1 VAVLRASRLPWGSA
15 RQLADRVADVVWAA
29 GDCTAFSAKTGRFAA
44 EQADVAGG
52 GPSRRR
58 LGHPSRNGSSIP
70 CSGDGEALSVKDLSL
85 SYDGFDPAEEGLRE
99 ALTSTG
105 NGYLC
110 ARGAAEWEDADDIH
124 YPGTYLHGSITGRRR
139 SSAACRCRTRISS
152 TSRIGWCSS
161 SGSTGRSP
169 CGSTTSSFLA
179 YRHALDI
186 RDAVLL
192 RELRFR
198 DRNGRLTA
206 LRSRRFVSMADPHEA
221 GIEWTLTPENW
232 SGRVELVSAI
242 DGRVTNSGVARYGQL
257 VGRHVDPVSPRTFGP
272 EVIALKVTTRQSD
285 IYVSEGARTR
295 VYEGGEA
302 IDVER
307 TLYQVDDYI
316 QQSLAF
322 DVREGEPVRVE
333 KMAAFFTS
341 RDRAISDTLASAG
354 KAAQRSPCVR
364 GGARP
369 PSGGLGGPVARLR
382 SSPTEG
388 RARAVLAAF
397 HISHVLQVCS
407 RHTADLDA
415 GVPGARSER
424 RGVPGACVLG

>member
-1 VAVLRASRLPWGSA
+1 V
-15 RQLADRVADVVWAA
+15 
-29 GDCTAFSAKTGRFAA
+29 
-44 EQADVAGG
+44 
-52 GPSRRR
+52 
-58 LGHPSRNGSSIP
+58 
-70 CSGDGEALSVKDLSL
+70 SVKDLSL

-124 YPGTYLHGSITGRRR
+124 YPGTYLHGIYNRETTILGGLPVPNEDLVNLPNWLVLKL
-139 SSAACRCRTRISS
+139 RIDGEEAV
-152 TSRIGWCSS
+152 R
-161 SGSTGRSP
+161 
-169 CGSTTSSFLA
+169 FDNVELLA

-186 RDAVLL
+186 QDAVLL
-192 RELRFR
+192 RELRFL

-242 DGRVTNSGVARYGQL
+242 DGRVTNSGVARYGRL

-295 VYEGGEA
+295 VYEGGQA

-322 DVREGEPVRVE
+322 DVRKRRQGG
-333 KMAAFFTS
+333 AA
-341 RDRAISDTLASAG
+341 LA
-354 KAAQRSPCVR
+354 RVR

-369 PSGGLGGPVARLR
+369 PSGGLGGAVARLR

-388 RARAVLAAF
+388 RARAVLAAVP
-397 HISHVLQVCS
+397 HLA
-407 RHTADLDA
+407 RPA
-415 GVPGARSER
+415 GLLAPHGRLGRRGSGARSER